1 MKELAQ
7 GTILGDTYEIIEQIG
22 MGGGGIVYR
31 ARHLRLQTDVV
42 VKKIKDEVADRLELR
57 KEADILKNLKHP
69 YLPRVYDFIE
79 TQDGVYTVMD
89 YISGENME
97 DAVKK
102 HGRFSQKQVRKWA
115 EQLGEALAY
124 LHGQNPPVIH
134 SDIKPANIMLTQ
146 DGDICLIDFNISL
159 ALGEDM
165 ESAVGISAGFSPPEQ
180 YRDMAVYA
188 RITKNYT
195 IQRSNDGKAAAQ
207 KSKAQDEDRTELLP
221 DTADEGKTVLLP
233 GTADEEKTVLLSD
246 TADEEKTVLLP
257 GTADEER
264 TVLLSDTADEER
276 TVLLS
281 DTADEEKTVLLSD
294 TADEEKTV
302 LLSGTADEE
311 KTVLLSDTADEGK
324 TAPLR
329 SDITHAG
336 SKERPATEYEQSF
349 GKGINAR
356 SDIYSL
362 GMTLYYLLTGIEPS
376 ADFGQRIPIYQT
388 NAQVSEGFALILDK
402 MMAFP
407 PEKRYADGTAFL
419 KALRSCHKLDRRYIA
434 MRRKQTAIQGAGIA
448 ALACGVLLTFF
459 GFYRIRIEK
468 DSAYYSLISQA
479 QTAMGGADYDE
490 AVLCLAQAKEMD
502 GARTEAYEEEVHM
515 LYLKNDYEEC
525 IRQGEFYINTIPFEQ
540 DTESEQERFANLY
553 YLVGNAYYET
563 EDYSNAEKYM
573 AQALQI
579 YDGNGLYYRDHAI
592 ALAKLGRI
600 DEAKEQLEKGIAIGI
615 TEDSIYMAQ
624 GEIAHVQGQY
634 ADAADYLDRTVTL
647 TDDQSMKKRAILLL
661 VDVYRDMGESSVDKE
676 IALLEQYAGQF
687 DQVDALV
694 MKEYLADAYTR
705 KAQSSAADAAS
716 YYEKALALF
725 EQVRDGGY
733 VTYQL
738 QQNIAILYEDLGR
751 FDEAEQTLL
760 AMAQDYPERYE
771 SYKRLAF
778 LDADRQQTKENADRD
793 YTKTFAYYEQAKE
806 LYDDKAQDME
816 MQMLDNMIREL
827 QDGGWQQ

>member
-188 RITKNYT
+188 RVTKNYT
-195 IQRSNDGKAAAQ
+195 IKRSARGKAEVQ
-207 KSKAQDEDRTELLP
+207 QSKAQDEDRTVLLS
-221 DTADEGKTVLLP
+221 DRADE
-233 GTADEEKTVLLSD
+233 DKTVLLSD
-246 TADEEKTVLLP
+246 TADEDKTVLLP
-257 GTADEER
+257 DGADE
-264 TVLLSDTADEER
+264 D
-276 TVLLS
+276 
-281 DTADEEKTVLLSD
+281 KTVLLQ
-294 TADEEKTV
+294 
-302 LLSGTADEE
+302 
-311 KTVLLSDTADEGK
+311 
-324 TAPLR
+324 
-329 SDITHAG
+329 SDIVHAEG
-336 SKERPATEYEQSF
+336 KERPTTEYEQSF

-376 ADFGQRIPIYQT
+376 ADFAQRIPIDQT

-407 PEKRYADGTAFL
+407 PEKRYADGTAYL

-434 MRRKQTAIQGAGIA
+434 MRRKQTAIQGVGIA
-448 ALACGVLLTFF
+448 ALACGILLIFF
-459 GFYRIRIEK
+459 GLYRMRIEK
-468 DSAYYSLISQA
+468 DSAYYALISQA
-479 QTAMGGADYDE
+479 QTAMDDADYDE
-490 AVLCLAQAKEMD
+490 AVSCLAQAKEMD
-502 GARTEAYEEEVHM
+502 GLRTEAYEEEVHM
-515 LYLKNDYEEC
+515 LYLKNEYEEC

-540 DTESEQERFANLY
+540 DTESERERFANLY

-563 EDYSNAEKYM
+563 EDYGNAEKYM

-600 DEAKEQLEKGIAIGI
+600 DEAEKQLEKGIALEI
-615 TEDSIYMAQ
+615 TEDSVFMAQ

-634 ADAADYLDRTVTL
+634 ADAVDYLNRTVSL
-647 TDDQSMKKRAILLL
+647 TDDRGMKKRAILLL
-661 VDVYRDMGESSVDKE
+661 VDVYRDMGDSTVDEE

-694 MKEYLADAYTR
+694 MTEYLADAYTR
-705 KAQSSAADAAS
+705 KAQSGAADADVC
-716 YYEKALALF
+716 YEKALELF
-725 EQVRDGGY
+725 LQVRDGGY

-760 AMAQDYPERYE
+760 GMAQDYPERYE

-793 YTKTFAYYEQAKE
+793 YTKTFTYYEQAKE

-816 MQMLDNMIREL
+816 MQMLDNMIQEL
-827 QDGGWQQ
+827 QDGGWE

>member
-221 DTADEGKTVLLP
+221 DTADE
-233 GTADEEKTVLLSD
+233 
-246 TADEEKTVLLP
+246 
-257 GTADEER
+257 
-264 TVLLSDTADEER
+264 
-276 TVLLS
+276 
-281 DTADEEKTVLLSD
+281 
-294 TADEEKTV
+294 EKTV

-311 KTVLLSDTADEGK
+311 RTVLLSDTADEGK